1 MTIVFNLED
10 LHRLKRGHP
19 DWVILLGDKAKNPQ
33 RIVGAWKEL
42 TTQTP
47 QILRSCSEGA
57 KL

>member
-47 QILRSCSEGA
+47 QILR
-57 KL
+57 LL